1 MSRRATIYAAMTGGF
16 GSLAQ
21 VLPVLDRLD
30 RARYRIA
37 CSISHGAADALRR
50 LGYELIPYPEV
61 GPPKVVTPKG
71 RRWFDLDH
79 YWGRFGFADPE
90 YFSELV
96 ESRLR
101 IVRELQP
108 DLLVSQFC
116 PPTEVIARITGIP
129 LVSFTQSCWHPAGKR
144 IDWWDPRPRDDS
156 PRATPAVNAVLER
169 HGAAPIHRME
179 DLNRGDLTFLPSFPE
194 LDPVGDPAARYL
206 GPLRWD
212 SAGRVSAPA
221 SLAPS
226 RPLVVVYTGK
236 LQDSAGDSGQLIL
249 ERVVEALQGA
259 AVDAV
264 VATGIGQDGVD
275 VRSYQRSNIRVRDW
289 VPLDELL
296 PQSRLFIHHGGHGSC
311 MAALHAGVPS
321 LVIPTFQ
328 EREFNARQLH
338 ALGLGDFITPEEL
351 TTERLARAVAAAV
364 EDGASTR
371 ANLRRWREKISARRY
386 GGAALA
392 VREIEALGRR
402 AQPLLFQERSVSS
415 SSASGSSGARGAG
428 AAGAGRGR
436 GAAGGGPGWGPISS
450 SGT

>member
-1 MSRRATIYAAMTGGF
+1 VTRRTTIYAAMTGGF

-30 RARYRIA
+30 RARFRIA

-61 GPPKVVTPKG
+61 APPQVVTPKG

-79 YWGRFGFADPE
+79 YWGRFGFADPA
-90 YFSELV
+90 YFATLV

-101 IVRELQP
+101 IVQELKP
-108 DLLVSQFC
+108 DLLLTQFC
-116 PPTEVIARITGIP
+116 PPTEVIARVTRIP

-144 IDWWDPRPRDDS
+144 IDWWDPHPRDGS

-169 HGAAPIHRME
+169 HGAAPIRRME

-194 LDPVGDPAARYL
+194 LDPVDDPAAHYL

-212 SAGRVSAPA
+212 SAGRISAPV
-221 SLAPS
+221 SS
-226 RPLVVVYTGK
+226 RALVAVYTGK
-236 LQDSAGDSGQLIL
+236 LRDSAGDSGQLIL
-249 ERVVEALQGA
+249 ERVVEALQGT

-264 VATGIGQDGVD
+264 IATGLGQGDVD
-275 VRSYQRSNIRVRDW
+275 LRPYQRPNIRVHDW

-296 PQSRLFIHHGGHGSC
+296 PRCRLFIHHGGHGSC
-311 MAALHAGVPS
+311 MAAIQAGVPS

-338 ALGLGDFITPEEL
+338 ALGLGDFITPDEL
-351 TTERLARAVAAAV
+351 TAERLARKIADAM
-364 EDGASTR
+364 EDGAGTR
-371 ANLRRWREKISARRY
+371 ANLQRWRETLAARRY
-386 GGAALA
+386 EGAALA
-392 VREIEALGRR
+392 IREIEAMARR
-402 AQPLLFQERSVSS
+402 
-415 SSASGSSGARGAG
+415 
-428 AAGAGRGR
+428 
-436 GAAGGGPGWGPISS
+436 
-450 SGT
+450 

>member
-1 MSRRATIYAAMTGGF
+1 MTRRTTIYAAMTGGF

-30 RARYRIA
+30 RGRFRIA

-90 YFSELV
+90 YFSALV

-101 IVRELQP
+101 VVRELEP
-108 DLLVSQFC
+108 DLLLTQFC
-116 PPTEVIARITGIP
+116 PPTEVIARVTGLP
-129 LVSFTQSCWHPAGKR
+129 LVCFTQSCWHPAGKR
-144 IDWWDPRPRDDS
+144 IDWWDPRRSDDY

-169 HGAAPIHRME
+169 YGAAPISRME
-179 DLNRGDLTFLPSFPE
+179 ELNRGDLTFLPSFPE
-194 LDPVGDPAARYL
+194 FDPVDDPAARYL

-212 SAGRVSAPA
+212 GAGGA
-221 SLAPS
+221 STP
-226 RPLVVVYTGK
+226 RPMVVVYTGK
-236 LQDSAGDSGQLIL
+236 LQDSAGNSGQLIL
-249 ERVVEALQGA
+249 ERVVEALQGT

-264 VATGIGQDGVD
+264 VAIGLGQDDVD
-275 VRSYQRSNIRVRDW
+275 LRPYQRPNIRVCDW
-289 VPLDELL
+289 APLGELL
-296 PQSRLFIHHGGHGSC
+296 PRSRLFIHHGGHGSC
-311 MAALHAGVPS
+311 MAAIQAGVPS

-328 EREFNARQLH
+328 EREFNARQLR

-351 TTERLARAVAAAV
+351 TAERLVAAL
-364 EDGASTR
+364 EDGASIR
-371 ANLRRWREKISARRY
+371 ANLNRWRETLAARRY

-392 VREIEALGRR
+392 VREIEALSPR
-402 AQPLLFQERSVSS
+402 
-415 SSASGSSGARGAG
+415 
-428 AAGAGRGR
+428 
-436 GAAGGGPGWGPISS
+436 
-450 SGT
+450 